1 MCNYISYFWF
11 WMDVQPLWQV
21 DMYQQNVFRR
31 GRNEA
36 ENHIPNQNSFS
47 FVSMR
52 IYKNS
57 NISVSRSDFDSGVS
71 SSWMEFDFG
80 FAIEHSRSFKTVI
93 CSTNSSSHCLS
104 RDAEHI
110 RLTAFRWRCDE
121 VEMRGACLEARK
133 SIQTKIVI
141 NSWKLYYDTENTF
154 PRNGGIFRYSKECKS
169 FTIDTVSKSA
179 QNTLLTAAPILK

>member
-1 MCNYISYFWF
+1 
-11 WMDVQPLWQV
+11 MDVQHLWQV

-80 FAIEHSRSFKTVI
+80 FAIENSRSFAI
-93 CSTNSSSHCLS
+93 ENS
-104 RDAEHI
+104 RK
-110 RLTAFRWRCDE
+110 RLFVGQIPRVAVYR
-121 VEMRGACLEARK
+121 EMRN
-133 SIQTKIVI
+133 IYV
-141 NSWKLYYDTENTF
+141 
-154 PRNGGIFRYSKECKS
+154 
-169 FTIDTVSKSA
+169 
-179 QNTLLTAAPILK
+179 